1 MFEIQ
6 RVTDYGAYSY
16 DHETGGKNKNRG
28 VDFGDIMTGSGEMSE
43 MHEPAYVHFE
53 RDFEMLA
60 APSIDVIT
68 YNHGGNTLL
77 INSFIGINLD
87 ITV

>member
-6 RVTDYGAYSY
+6 KVSDYGAYSY
-16 DHETGGKNKNRG
+16 NHESGGKNKNRC

-43 MHEPAYVHFE
+43 MREPAYIHFE

-60 APSIDVIT
+60 APAVEVIT
-68 YNHGGNTLL
+68 YNHGGETLL
-77 INSFIGINLD
+77 INFFIGINLD